1 MSDFLDGARLLLRGW
16 GFWRRRTSTMAL
28 GLVPAALVGVVM
40 VVAIGVLVLNLG
52 RVGDWLTP
60 FADDWTPFWER
71 VAELVAQAVVLA
83 AAVVL
88 VVVTFTAL
96 TLTVGEPFYDR
107 IWRAVEQDETGA
119 VPDGDTGF
127 WRGAV
132 DGFALMARGLVVAVL
147 AGALGLVPVIG
158 TVTGWVAGVLLTGW
172 VLAHELTSRALV
184 ARGLSRAERNRLLR
198 AQRTV
203 ALGFGAATQLCFLV
217 PGGAVATMPAAIAGS
232 TMLAHRLLGSGGP
245 DVTGRAGA
253 VGAVGGPSAAG
264 RSGAEPGPLPSAG
277 DAAAGGR

>member
-1 MSDFLDGARLLLRGW
+1 MSDFLDGARLLLHGW
-16 GFWRRRTSTMAL
+16 GFWRRRPSTMAL
-28 GLVPAALVGVVM
+28 GLVPAAVVGVVM
-40 VVAIGVLVLNLG
+40 LAAIVVLVLNLG
-52 RVGDWLTP
+52 RIGDWATP

-71 VAELVAQAVVLA
+71 AAELVAQAVVLA

-88 VVVTFTAL
+88 VVVTFTAV

-107 IWRAVEQDETGA
+107 IWRAVELDRTGT
-119 VPDGDTGF
+119 VPSGDTGF

-147 AGALGLVPVIG
+147 AGALGLVPVVG
-158 TVTGWVAGVLLTGW
+158 TVAGWVAGVLLTGW

-198 AQRTV
+198 AQRKV

-232 TMLAHRLLGSGGP
+232 TMLAHRLLGP
-245 DVTGRAGA
+245 GA
-253 VGAVGGPSAAG
+253 PGAAG
-264 RSGAEPGPLPSAG
+264 DPGALGAPGAPGAEAGPVPSAG